1 MSLFGIMQK
10 TTLER
15 IIMDWDTPDVTFDV
29 HDYWGELKR
38 ASRNYGR
45 NHIFEDAIIYDF
57 KLHYKRSYLCII
69 LYTFK
74 RNINLTRLHVL

>member
-15 IIMDWDTPDVTFDV
+15 IIMDWDTPDVTFDF
-29 HDYWGELKR
+29 HDYWGELER
-38 ASRNYGR
+38 TSRNYGR
-45 NHIFEDAIIYDF
+45 NHIFEEAIIYDF
-57 KLHYKRSYLCII
+57 KLHYKYSYLCIL

-74 RNINLTRLHVL
+74 RNINLTRVHVI